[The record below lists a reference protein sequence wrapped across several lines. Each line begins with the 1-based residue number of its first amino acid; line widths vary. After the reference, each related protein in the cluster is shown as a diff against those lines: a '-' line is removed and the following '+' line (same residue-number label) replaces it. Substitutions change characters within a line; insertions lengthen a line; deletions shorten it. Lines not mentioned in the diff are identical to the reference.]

1 IHEGG
6 CVDPGDVPVFE
17 MSKKEARD
25 AGKPMDEVV
34 DHIAAA
40 LNPQTNA
47 LTEPP
52 LLKNGVR
59 QPKNIPGNADAARNT
74 PAGTVLTRTR
84 DTDLKKANRE
94 TFGAAVTIDGVRY
107 PDGLCQVYFQYPGYS
122 SYKQTGRQCDEYP
135 FASTRQGASKA
146 NGHYSIRAVDGIQ
159 NRNHGFIW
167 LNQFYSRNRVVNEHD
182 PFLVRVMPE

>member
-1 IHEGG
+1 MWKPTFRCDFWREGATDPEGVAALAAGSTYGIHEGG

-17 MSKKEARD
+17 MSKQEARD

-84 DTDLKKANRE
+84 DADLKKANRE
-94 TFGAAVTIDGVRY
+94 TFGATVTIDGVR
-107 PDGLCQVYFQYPGYS
+107 
-122 SYKQTGRQCDEYP
+122 
-135 FASTRQGASKA
+135 
-146 NGHYSIRAVDGIQ
+146 
-159 NRNHGFIW
+159 
-167 LNQFYSRNRVVNEHD
+167 
-182 PFLVRVMPE
+182 